1 MLLTETQAA
10 KMLQVDR
17 RTVRKLICS
26 ERLHAVDVGGGKRR
40 VFRIDPADL
49 RSISGPEALGS
60 VQPTV
65 FRAARRRHL
74 PSTVSVSSYL
84 PNA

>member
-49 RSISGPEALGS
+49 RSISRAGS
-60 VQPTV
+60 AWV
-65 FRAARRRHL
+65 RAADCVSSSARRHL